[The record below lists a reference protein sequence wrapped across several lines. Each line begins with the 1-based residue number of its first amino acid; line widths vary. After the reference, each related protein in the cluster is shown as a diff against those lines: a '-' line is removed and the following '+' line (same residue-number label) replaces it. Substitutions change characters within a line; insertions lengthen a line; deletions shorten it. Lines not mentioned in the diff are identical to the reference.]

1 MANMTFT
8 RGYIT
13 ILARK
18 REDVAKFIYLVN
30 KYLSDLEYYT
40 LIPEFEKM
48 EINEILDNLDKKVS
62 KDYNLELELNYEGFN
77 SYSFLF
83 EGAGRW
89 KFYNNIEDLK
99 SDIEELAAHN
109 NESLEMLEEIIKNGI
124 KFIFDYTEEDSARLT
139 ISKCINITDFEINQ
153 VCLEIKSKDYKWTSE
168 NFKI

>member
-13 ILARK
+13 ILAK
-18 REDVAKFIYLVN
+18 TREDVAKFIYLVN
-30 KYLSDLEYYT
+30 KYLGILEYYT
-40 LIPEFEKM
+40 YIPEFGDM
-48 EINEILDNLDKKVS
+48 VINEILDDLDRKTS
-62 KDYNLELELNYEGFN
+62 KDYNLDLDLNYEGF
-77 SYSFLF
+77 SPYSFF
-83 EGAGRW
+83 FKGAGRW
-89 KFYNNIEDLK
+89 KFYNNIENLK

-153 VCLEIKSKDYKWTSE
+153 MCLEIKSKDYKWTSE
-168 NFKI
+168 NIQ